1 MPRRPRP
8 CGLQVLQLGFCTWH
22 PRTVRAAPDSAP
34 SFTIAFA
41 IFDSNG
47 IFSSRLR
54 INHNH
59 SMPPSPIIYD
69 DSIRLRSNHLQS
81 LHFELARAPDNP
93 RTFLNALLVVQLD
106 IRLFFFVV
114 ENNNN
119 GIISIL
125 PWCANQRAGAIPPVT
140 SRRSGDWGSIHTSI
154 QAYIYIYNAI
164 DGFIRPASPLLFL
177 LTQFAVCIHKNAL

>member
-1 MPRRPRP
+1 MPRRSSS
-8 CGLQVLQLGFCTWH
+8 LTSSSSMWSSSSSASALDILVQYVQLLIH
-22 PRTVRAAPDSAP
+22 SAP

-47 IFSSRLR
+47 IFSNRLR

-119 GIISIL
+119 GIISII

-154 QAYIYIYNAI
+154 QAYIYI
-164 DGFIRPASPLLFL
+164 
-177 LTQFAVCIHKNAL
+177 